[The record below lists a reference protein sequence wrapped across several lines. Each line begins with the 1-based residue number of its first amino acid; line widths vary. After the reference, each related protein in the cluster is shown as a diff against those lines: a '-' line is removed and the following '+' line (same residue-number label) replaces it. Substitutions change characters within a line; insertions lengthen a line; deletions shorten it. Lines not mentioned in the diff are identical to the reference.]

1 MRQTSLSKQCGAGR
15 GVLKMSRSKSLGVVA
30 AVALAALIF
39 TAIATSPALAG
50 KPDHAGNGN
59 GGGHGGGKQKAT
71 LTVSPDPVV
80 ADSDFTISGS
90 GFNAN
95 KMVVVGVSGLLP
107 FETLTVDGNGS
118 FVTSYTRGLQPGT
131 YTLMAYQEK
140 GRSWE
145 IKATKTL
152 EVIP

>member
-1 MRQTSLSKQCGAGR
+1 MTTSKT
-15 GVLKMSRSKSLGVVA
+15 LGIVA

-39 TAIATSPALAG
+39 TTIATSPALAG
-50 KPDHAGNGN
+50 KPDHAGNGK
-59 GGGHGGGKQKAT
+59 GGGKHQAT

-80 ADSDFTISGS
+80 VDSDFTINGT

-107 FETLTVDGNGS
+107 FETLTVDDNGS
-118 FVTSYTRGLQPGT
+118 FVTSFTRGLQSGT

-140 GRSWE
+140 GKSWE
-145 IKATKTL
+145 VKATKTL